1 MTDGMIHAR
10 RRLYRLG
17 AILMRAVEP
26 SKSILRVRR
35 CVPLAALLIGSAVPA
50 TGSEEARGFVAFALE
65 RCIGPMEQKAP
76 PSKEGMKLSARSVAL
91 IPGLS
96 NTALAYETQDG
107 LYFISIDKEKSFSR
121 CTVGLRN
128 PNLRHIA
135 EEHAV
140 VIDVFQQAITVW
152 LAENR
157 YEVSNLVEEETRL
170 EIDLTSTDWREP
182 QLQIHFFS
190 DPELGRLHL
199 FAQDIKLVVE
209 EEAEES

>member
-1 MTDGMIHAR
+1 MPGGTMTFR
-10 RRLYRLG
+10 FYLP
-17 AILMRAVEP
+17 LMTFV
-26 SKSILRVRR
+26 
-35 CVPLAALLIGSAVPA
+35 IGSVVPA
-50 TGSEEARGFVAFALE
+50 TASDEARGFIDFAIE
-65 RCIGPMEQKAP
+65 RCIGPMEQRAQ
-76 PSKEGMKLSARSVAL
+76 PSKDGMKLSARSVAL

-107 LYFISIDKEKSFSR
+107 LYFISIDREKSFSR
-121 CTVGLRN
+121 CTVGLRS

-140 VIDVFQQAITVW
+140 VVDLFQQAITAW
-152 LAENR
+152 LAEKR

-182 QLQIHFFS
+182 KLQINFFS

-199 FAQDIKLVVE
+199 FVQDIEPVVE